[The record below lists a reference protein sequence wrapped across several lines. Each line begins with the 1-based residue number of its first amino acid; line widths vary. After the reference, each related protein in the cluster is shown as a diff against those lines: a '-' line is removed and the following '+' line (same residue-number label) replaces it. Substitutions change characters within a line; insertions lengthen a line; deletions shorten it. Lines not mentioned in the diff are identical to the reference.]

1 MNLQKIVWKP
11 LYDAWKLFRRYWLRL
26 AVIFVI
32 IPAILIA
39 TLVRFSIEG
48 VFDGIYLLKGTGRAL
63 LEVKDEIFLGEY
75 ERLIAKIEYEP
86 LLNMLRPAS
95 DEQDHEAH
103 AHITYRWN
111 ERQGRGFIQSRDPD
125 GSQFITCFGRFVD
138 SNGKSPQG
146 LFMGGGL
153 PYSRYAHETVQMN
166 ETGMAY
172 FDSREWFHLWCN
184 ANEGIAGAN
193 SPDKLVYPSDWEFLG
208 SRVPFATNHELIIHS
223 RHRAIVDQV
232 PFRIDRY
239 ALYRAGEPYLVLA
252 IRITNVGQQPAG
264 YFYVYGDEPWVG
276 DYGTS
281 IGNVGWTKDR
291 LLFYEALIDPKEN
304 SFVGMYDYGNRA
316 INEKKERFSRMANFI
331 EWIGMVRPQ
340 LVYVSN
346 KEGKISDESQHIPLD
361 SPNNRVLFLQW
372 GPRLLTPGQSDLLIM
387 AIGMAGHDPKSD
399 IPVKPEITID
409 WDDLNFVL
417 TNEE

>member
-1 MNLQKIVWKP
+1 
-11 LYDAWKLFRRYWLRL
+11 LYHIWQFFRRYWLRL
-26 AVIFVI
+26 FISFILV
-32 IPAILIA
+32 PGILIA
-39 TLVRFSIEG
+39 ALVRFSIEG
-48 VFDGIYLLKGTGRAL
+48 VFDGIYLLKGTGRAV

-86 LLNMLRPAS
+86 FLNMLRPES
-95 DEQDHEAH
+95 TEAYNE
-103 AHITYRWN
+103 ALLKYRWS
-111 ERQGRGFIQSRDPD
+111 ERQGRGFIQSYRPD
-125 GSQFITCFGRFVD
+125 GSQFIICFGRFVD
-138 SNGKSPQG
+138 SKGKSPQG
-146 LFMGGGL
+146 LFLGGGL
-153 PYSRYAHETVQMN
+153 PYSRYAQDTVQMN

-208 SRVPFATNHELIIHS
+208 SHVPFATSHELIIHS
-223 RHRAIVDQV
+223 RHQAVLEGV
-232 PFRIDRY
+232 PFRLDRY
-239 ALYRAGEPYLVLA
+239 AIYRAGEPYLVLA
-252 IRITNVGQQPAG
+252 IRITNAGQQPAG

-281 IGNVGWTKDR
+281 IGNIGWTKDR
-291 LLFYEALIDPKEN
+291 LLFHESIIDPQNN

-316 INEKKERFSRMANFI
+316 INEKKYHFSRMANFI
-331 EWIGMVRPQ
+331 EWIGMIRPQ

-346 KEGKISDESQHIPLD
+346 KEGKLSEESQAIPLD
-361 SPNNRVLFLQW
+361 SRDNRVLFLQW
-372 GPRLLTPGQSDLLIM
+372 GPRLLAPGQSDLLIM

-399 IPVKPEITID
+399 IPVKPEIDID

>member
-1 MNLQKIVWKP
+1 MDLQKIIWKP
-11 LYDAWKLFRRYWLRL
+11 LYHIWQFFRRYWLRL
-26 AVIFVI
+26 FIAFVLV
-32 IPAILIA
+32 PGILVA
-39 TLVRFSIEG
+39 ALVRFSVEG
-48 VFDGIYLLKGTGRAL
+48 VFDGIYLLKGTGRAV

-86 LLNMLRPAS
+86 FLNMLRPES
-95 DEQDHEAH
+95 TEAYNE
-103 AHITYRWN
+103 ALLKYRWS
-111 ERQGRGFIQSRDPD
+111 ERQGRGFIQSYRPD
-125 GSQFITCFGRFVD
+125 GSQFIICFGRFVD
-138 SNGKSPQG
+138 SQGKSPQG
-146 LFMGGGL
+146 LFLGGGL
-153 PYSRYAHETVQMN
+153 PYSRYAHDTVQMN

-184 ANEGIAGAN
+184 ANEGIAGAGT
-193 SPDKLVYPSDWEFLG
+193 PDKLVYPSDWEFLG
-208 SRVPFATNHELIIHS
+208 SRVPFVTNHEMIIQS
-223 RHRAIVDQV
+223 RHRAVLDGV

-239 ALYRAGEPYLVLA
+239 AIYRAGEPYLVLA
-252 IRITNVGQQPAG
+252 IRITNAGQQPAG

-281 IGNVGWTKDR
+281 IGNIGWTKDR
-291 LLFYEALIDPKEN
+291 LLFHESTIDPLNN

-316 INEKKERFSRMANFI
+316 INEKKEHFSRMANFI
-331 EWIGMVRPQ
+331 EWIGMIRPQ

-346 KEGKISDESQHIPLD
+346 KEGKISDESQTIPLD
-361 SPNNRVLFLQW
+361 SRDNRVLFLQW
-372 GPRLLTPGQSDLLIM
+372 GPRLLAPGQSDLLIM

-399 IPVKPEITID
+399 IPVKPEINID

>member
-1 MNLQKIVWKP
+1 MDLQQIVWKP
-11 LYDAWKLFRRYWLRL
+11 LYHFRQFFRRYWLRL
-26 AVIFVI
+26 FIAFVLV
-32 IPAILIA
+32 PGILIV
-39 TLVRFSIEG
+39 TLVRFSFEG
-48 VFDGIYLLKGTGRAL
+48 VFDGIYLLRGTGRAV

-75 ERLIAKIEYEP
+75 ERLIARIEYEP
-86 LLNMLRPAS
+86 FLNMLRAKS
-95 DEQDHEAH
+95 DEQFNEAH
-103 AHITYRWN
+103 VSYRWN
-111 ERQGRGFIQSRDPD
+111 ERVGRGFIQSYRPD
-125 GSQFITCFGRFVD
+125 GSRFIICFGRFVD
-138 SNGKSPQG
+138 SQGKSPQG
-146 LFMGGGL
+146 LFLGGGL
-153 PYSRYAHETVQMN
+153 PISRYNQETVQMN

-172 FDSREWFHLWCN
+172 FDSRQWFHLWCN
-184 ANEGIAGAN
+184 ANEGIAGAS
-193 SPDKLVYPSDWEFLG
+193 SPEKLAYPSGWEFLG
-208 SRVPFATNHELIIHS
+208 SRVPFATSHELIIHS
-223 RHRAIVDQV
+223 RHRAVLDGV

-252 IRITNVGQQPAG
+252 IRITNAGQLPAG

-281 IGNVGWTKDR
+281 VGNIGWTKDR
-291 LLFYEALIDPKEN
+291 LLYYESIIDPQNN

-316 INEKKERFSRMANFI
+316 INENKGQFSRMANFI

-346 KEGKISDESQHIPLD
+346 KEGKISEESQAIPLD
-361 SPNNRVLFLQW
+361 SRDNRVLFLQW
-372 GPRLLTPGQSDLLIM
+372 GPRLLSPGQSDLLVL

-399 IPVKPEITID
+399 IPVKPEIRID

>member
-1 MNLQKIVWKP
+1 MDPQKLIWKP
-11 LYDAWKLFRRYWLRL
+11 LLSIWQFLRRYWLRL
-26 AVIFVI
+26 FIFFVF
-32 IPAILIA
+32 IPAVLVI

-48 VFDGIYLLKGTGRAL
+48 VFDGIYLLRGTDKAL

-86 LLNMLRPAS
+86 LLNMLRQESA
-95 DEQDHEAH
+95 EQDSEARLK
-103 AHITYRWN
+103 YRWN
-111 ERQGRGFIQSRDPD
+111 ERQGRGFIQSYEPD
-125 GSQFITCFGRFVD
+125 GSQFIICFGRFVD

-146 LFMGGGL
+146 LFVGGGL
-153 PYSRYAHETVQMN
+153 PYSRYTHETVQMN

-172 FDSREWFHLWCN
+172 FDTREWFHLWCN

-193 SPDKLVYPSDWEFLG
+193 SPDKLVYPSDWKFIG
-208 SRVPFATNHELIIHS
+208 SHVPFATSRELIINSSHQ
-223 RHRAIVDQV
+223 AMVDGV
-232 PFRIDRY
+232 PFKIDRY
-239 ALYRAGEPYLVLA
+239 AIYRAGEPYLVLA
-252 IRITNVGQQPAG
+252 IRITNAGERPAG
-264 YFYVYGDEPWVG
+264 YYYVYGDEPWVG

-281 IGNVGWTKDR
+281 AGNVAWTKDR
-291 LLFYEALIDPKEN
+291 LLFYESMIDPKNN

-316 INEKKERFSRMANFI
+316 INEQKARFTRMANFI

-346 KEGKISDESQHIPLD
+346 KEGQISDESQHVPLD
-361 SPNNRVLFLQW
+361 SKDNRVLFLQW
-372 GPRLLTPGQSDLLIM
+372 GPRLLKPGQSDLLIM

-399 IPVKPEITID
+399 LPVKPEITID

-417 TNEE
+417 TNKE